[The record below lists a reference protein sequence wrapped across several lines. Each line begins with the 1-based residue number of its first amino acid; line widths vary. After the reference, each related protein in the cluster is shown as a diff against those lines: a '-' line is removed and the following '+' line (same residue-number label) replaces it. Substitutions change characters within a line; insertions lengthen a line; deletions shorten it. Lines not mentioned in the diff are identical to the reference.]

1 MHESCILIDEDRG
14 LDFQI
19 CRPLLIN
26 YSFWFHVLSELL
38 GRHLEMMD
46 HKTWSWKRKS
56 SEKTI
61 AASNEQKASPRGNK
75 EQTLLSDKEELQNEL
90 ATLKEKLS
98 FVLLECNRI
107 DDFAKYQTEVAK
119 EAVAGREKA
128 EAEARSLKQEAEKA
142 IKQRLAIEDRLVS
155 MDASLKECM
164 QQLRFVREEQEKRI
178 YDAIIKTSREYEEMI
193 ILLEE
198 RLAETSKRVTMLVAQ
213 NTQLSKALIA
223 KEKVIKDLQ
232 ERRAWSD
239 ANFSTLMTKLES
251 AEKENASF
259 KYELR
264 VVERELDI
272 RNEEKEFSRRTAEVT
287 HKKHLESAK
296 KIAKLESECQRLRL
310 LVRKRLPG
318 PAALAKMRF
327 EVDML
332 AKDPAETRSRK
343 STSSTFSMD
352 LAVNAPDTPTKRI
365 NFLAK
370 QLSEV
375 KEENKTL
382 KEALIVQA
390 NNPQLPKN
398 IFNSSTSKFLEVEA
412 QLDESSEGLTVMGLA
427 GNVPAMHEFSLAS
440 MPDMDS
446 DGKLSCVESVTSGFI
461 SKMEPLGDCKRGSPS
476 SVAVGD
482 SGLSLMDDF
491 VEMEKLAVGST
502 GKSFRSSDPDGGSI
516 FGGSFEA
523 QSSGCIS
530 EATGIEIVPV
540 DHLCDPSVLKKVI
553 QTGKTSNHS
562 PVWVDDIV
570 KVVLEQSRANQK
582 SPDAI
587 LEVIKVA
594 VTHDSPSEPCD
605 FVDKSLSHCDGR
617 GCSSLELPNKS
628 SCNMH
633 SPDRLF
639 VDNMPL
645 TDKNNQ
651 RFQLDLSESVR
662 KIIKLVEGSSFAS
675 SHHNTPDI
683 LNAVADC
690 SKSSKVS
697 ETSTGYMVRVF
708 QWKESDLSAVL
719 QKFVQICNEILNGN
733 TDVKKFVEE
742 LTSSLEWIINHC
754 FSLQDVSSMRDA
766 IKEHFDWDGSQSEN
780 DMEDE
785 MINHFPGAHNLHAPL
800 VSNWKCHNNIL
811 HMEDE
816 LSNTKCVEESI
827 ERFQSN
833 VSAKE
838 SLRIQSLESEKTIA
852 SLRVELEVLSQ
863 SKIYI
868 EDQFQNLKSLAE
880 DLDTQ
885 LTAARIEISECSE
898 KLSLLEDE
906 LDNKNMVCEELEASC
921 LDLQLQIESM
931 KQNETL
937 RCDQNSE
944 ERQLQNDLEI
954 ISASEKLAE
963 CQETIFN
970 LGRQLQAMGS
980 PTAASKV
987 TVASNSMT
995 TMGYKKKSSQRTSL
1009 LDKLL
1014 AEDSAGRRYPGSP
1027 TTKVL
1032 CTSSSP
1038 TVVDSTSGSTY
1049 GLEHKR
1055 NSSEMSLKTND
1066 IRHQDVKAAGNS
1078 FAIIHSKDISDR
1090 GLWKNM
1096 LWRLKKSHSKKGPSH
1111 MLHNTTT

>member
-1 MHESCILIDEDRG
+1 
-14 LDFQI
+14 
-19 CRPLLIN
+19 
-26 YSFWFHVLSELL
+26 
-38 GRHLEMMD
+38 MMD

-56 SEKTI
+56 AEKTI
-61 AASNEQKASPRGNK
+61 TASNEQKTSFRGNR
-75 EQTLLSDKEELQNEL
+75 EQTLLNDKEELQNEL
-90 ATLKEKLS
+90 ATLNEKLS
-98 FVLLECNRI
+98 FVLMECNRK
-107 DDFAKYQTEVAK
+107 DDFVKHQTEVAK
-119 EAVAGREKA
+119 EAVAGQKKA
-128 EAEARSLKQEAEKA
+128 ESEARSLKQEAEKA
-142 IKQRLAIEDRLVS
+142 IRQSLASEDRLVS
-155 MDASLKECM
+155 MDASLRECM
-164 QQLRFVREEQEKRI
+164 QQLHFVREEQEKRI
-178 YDAIIKTSREYEEMI
+178 YDAIMKTSREYEEMI
-193 ILLEE
+193 IVLEE
-198 RLAETSKRVTMLVAQ
+198 RLAETSKRVTMLVSQ

-223 KEKVIKDLQ
+223 NEKVIKDLQ
-232 ERRAWSD
+232 EHRAWSD
-239 ANFSTLMTKLES
+239 ANSSTLMTKLES
-251 AEKENASF
+251 AEKENASL

-272 RNEEKEFSRRTAEVT
+272 RNEEKEFSHRTAEVT

-318 PAALAKMRF
+318 PAALAKMKF

-390 NNPQLPKN
+390 NNLQLSKK
-398 IFNSSTSKFLEVEA
+398 IFDSSTSKFPEVEA

-427 GNVPAMHEFSLAS
+427 GNIPTMNELSLAS
-440 MPDMDS
+440 MSGS
-446 DGKLSCVESVTSGFI
+446 DGKLSCVESVASGII
-461 SKMEPLGDCKRGSPS
+461 SKMEPLRNCKRGSPS

-482 SGLSLMDDF
+482 SGISLMDDF
-491 VEMEKLAVGST
+491 VEMEKLAVGSMD
-502 GKSFRSSDPDGGSI
+502 KSFRSSHLIPDGGSN
-516 FGGSFEA
+516 FGGPFEGH
-523 QSSGCIS
+523 SSGCVS
-530 EATGIEIVPV
+530 EATGIEILTV
-540 DHLCDPSVLKKVI
+540 DHLCDPSVFKKVT
-553 QTGKTSNHS
+553 QSGKTSNPG
-562 PVWVDDIV
+562 PVWVNDIA
-570 KVVLEQSRANQK
+570 KVVLEQSRVNQK

-594 VTHDSPSEPCD
+594 LTRDIPSEPCES
-605 FVDKSLSHCDGR
+605 VDKSLSYCDAR
-617 GCSSLELPNKS
+617 GCNAVELPDKS
-628 SCNMH
+628 SINMH

-639 VDNMPL
+639 VDNMSFN
-645 TDKNNQ
+645 DKGNQ

-675 SHHNTPDI
+675 SHHNTPEI
-683 LNAVADC
+683 LNVVADC
-690 SKSSKVS
+690 SNSSKIS

-733 TDVKKFVEE
+733 ADVQKFIEE
-742 LTSSLEWIINHC
+742 LASSLEWIMNHC

-785 MINHFPGAHNLHAPL
+785 MINHFPEAHNVHASV
-800 VSNWKCHNNIL
+800 VSDWKCHNNIL
-811 HMEDE
+811 HMQDE
-816 LSNTKCVEESI
+816 LSNTNCGEESI
-827 ERFQSN
+827 ERFQSKF
-833 VSAKE
+833 STTE

-852 SLRVELEVLSQ
+852 SLQVELEVLSQ

-868 EDQFQNLKSLAE
+868 EDQFQILKSFAE

-885 LTAARIEISECSE
+885 LTAARVETSECCE

-921 LDLQLQIESM
+921 LDLQLQLESM

-937 RCDQNSE
+937 RYGQYSE

-954 ISASEKLAE
+954 TSASEKLAE

-987 TVASNSMT
+987 TVTSNSIT
-995 TMGYKKKSSQRTSL
+995 TMGCKKKSSQRTSL

-1027 TTKVL
+1027 TAKEVL
-1032 CTSSSP
+1032 CTSNSP
-1038 TVVDSTSGSTY
+1038 TVVDSTSGSTF
-1049 GLEHKR
+1049 GLENTI
-1055 NSSEMSLKTND
+1055 NSSEISLKTND
-1066 IRHQDVKAAGNS
+1066 IRHQGAEAVGNS
-1078 FAIIHSKDISDR
+1078 FAIIRSKDISDR

-1111 MLHNTTT
+1111 MLNNTTTQD